1 MATRDVARKA
11 IGRNLGSLYAPPAT
25 VVDSTHV
32 DLPLPVNLGVD
43 LVGYR
48 VYYKDQERYVSAD
61 GSVGQQARLTIDPAL
76 STAGDNALTA
86 GDVVELW
93 APPWSPTQINGF
105 IDQALIDAA
114 RHIYENLS
122 PLYECVTS
130 RNQEFTLPADVA
142 MVQDIYYRHSF
153 YYETIYVEEAWEPT
167 EDTAG
172 LVVSKDYTD
181 YRFPPATRI
190 DVLFGATLQ
199 ADLTPRNLTGMTH
212 VEGWFKATQ
221 DLRLI
226 MSFRE
231 GTTER
236 AEIEYNLEP
245 TDNWKYISKPLPNA
259 STLDVIDNIRVTI
272 DGSILTMWLDGL
284 WGLSEPSINWRK
296 TSRDR
301 WRIDR
306 NTRTLAIRP
315 RHLISASGIF
325 SGTSYLDSWLWP
337 IEDVVKIIVGAD
349 PPLLTTDADETEV
362 PTQFIIASG
371 THLAYSTVS
380 GGRTTD
386 IRAYR
391 QQAGIW
397 ATKAA
402 YEMMRFPF
410 LSNVRRV
417 R

>member
-1 MATRDVARKA
+1 MTTRDVVRKA

-25 VVDSTHV
+25 VFDSTHV

-43 LVGYR
+43 LAGHR
-48 VYYKDQERYVSAD
+48 AYYKDQERYVSFD
-61 GSVGQQARLTIDPAL
+61 GAVGQQAQLTISPAF
-76 STAGDNALTA
+76 STEGGNALVAGDE
-86 GDVVELW
+86 VELW

-105 IDQALIDAA
+105 IDQALIAAA

-130 RNQEFTLPADVA
+130 RNQEFPLPADVA
-142 MVQDIYYRHSF
+142 MVQEVYYRHSF
-153 YYETIYVEEAWEPT
+153 YYEIVYVEENWEPIGAVST
-167 EDTAG
+167 PDI
-172 LVVSKDYTD
+172 SKDYTD

-190 DVLFGATLQ
+190 DTLLPVLLQ

-212 VEGWFKATQ
+212 AEGWFKTTS
-221 DLRLI
+221 DLGLT
-226 MSFRE
+226 MSLRE
-231 GTTER
+231 GTNER
-236 AEIEYNLEP
+236 AEIEYSLEAA
-245 TDNWKYISKPLPNA
+245 DDWKYISKELPNPSMLA
-259 STLDVIDNIRVTI
+259 AIDNVQVVIG
-272 DGSILTMWLDGL
+272 GSGTVWLDGL

-337 IEDVVKIIVGAD
+337 IEDVVKIIIGAD
-349 PPLLTTDADETEV
+349 PPLLTTDTDETEV
-362 PTQFIIASG
+362 PGQFIIAYG

-386 IRAYR
+386 IRAFR
-391 QQAGIW
+391 QQAGRW
-397 ATKAA
+397 ETKAA
-402 YEMMRFPF
+402 YEMTRFPF

>member
-1 MATRDVARKA
+1 MTIRAVVRKA

-32 DLPLPVNLGVD
+32 DLPLPVNIGVD
-43 LVGYR
+43 LVGHR

-61 GSVGQQARLTIDPAL
+61 GSVGIQARLTIDPAL
-76 STAGDNALTA
+76 STVGANALA
-86 GDVVELW
+86 ADDAVEMW

-105 IDQALIDAA
+105 IDQAIIAA
-114 RHIYENLS
+114 GRHIYENLS

-130 RNQEFTLPADVA
+130 RNQEFTLPVNVA

-167 EDTAG
+167 GDAPN
-172 LVVSKDYTD
+172 LVVAKDYTD

-190 DVLFGATLQ
+190 DTPAAVTLQ

-212 VEGWFKATQ
+212 VEGWFKTTADVGLT
-221 DLRLI
+221 

-231 GTTER
+231 GTVER
-236 AEIEYNLEP
+236 AEVEYGLEA
-245 TDNWKYISKPLPNA
+245 DDDWRYISKALPSP
-259 STLDVIDNIRVTI
+259 STMGAIDNIRVTI
-272 DGSILTMWLDGL
+272 NGASTVWLDGL

-349 PPLLTTDADETEV
+349 PPLLETDADKTEV
-362 PTQFIIASG
+362 PGQFIIAYG

-386 IRAYR
+386 IRGYR

-397 ATKAA
+397 ETKAA
-402 YEMMRFPF
+402 YEMTRFPF